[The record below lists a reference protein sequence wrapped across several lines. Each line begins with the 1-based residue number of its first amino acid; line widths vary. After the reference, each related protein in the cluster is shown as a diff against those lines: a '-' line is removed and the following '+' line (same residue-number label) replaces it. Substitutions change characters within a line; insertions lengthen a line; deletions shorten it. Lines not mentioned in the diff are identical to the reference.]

1 MVKKRCLFLGCALLL
16 GLTVPGQSALAQ
28 NRHGQEQTEVEN
40 LLREYYEAC
49 SEGDWERAG
58 TLIAM
63 ENPYAEKTLGKWAK
77 ECGLE
82 RYDIIRT
89 DAYHLETGDCWLV
102 WVEYDMAVEDM
113 EAAIPGA
120 TTYVL
125 CKGKN
130 GWEDCTGSE
139 SAALEDEVT
148 QVAWTDEYMGR
159 MVDVEGRYLEVLE
172 NHPELAEWA
181 DALADLLKR
190 RRMEE
195 AEQGEADPPER
206 YIVQGGDCLWDIAEE
221 KLGRGADWI
230 ILYEENRDVIGDD
243 PNLILTGTELRI
255 TYQ

>member
-1 MVKKRCLFLGCALLL
+1 M
-16 GLTVPGQSALAQ
+16 
-28 NRHGQEQTEVEN
+28 EN

-89 DAYHLETGDCWLV
+89 DTYHLETGDCWLV
-102 WVEYDMAVEDM
+102 WVEYDLVVEDM

-125 CKGKN
+125 RKGKN
-130 GWEDCTGSE
+130 GWEDCSGLE
-139 SAALEDEVT
+139 SAEDEIE
-148 QVAWTDEYMGR
+148 QVVWTDEYMDR
-159 MVDVEGRYLEVLE
+159 MQDVDRRYLEVLE

-181 DALADLLKR
+181 GALADLLNR
-190 RRMEE
+190 RRLEE
-195 AEQGEADPPER
+195 AEPKEADVPER
-206 YIVQGGDCLWDIAEE
+206 YIVQGGDCLWGIAEE

>member
-1 MVKKRCLFLGCALLL
+1 MKKRCLFLGCAFLF
-16 GLTVPGQSALAQ
+16 GLTAPNQSALAQ
-28 NRHGQEQTEVEN
+28 DRYEQERTEVEN

-102 WVEYDMAVEDM
+102 WVEYDLVVEDM

-159 MVDVEGRYLEVLE
+159 MVDVESRYLEVLE

-195 AEQGEADPPER
+195 AEQGEADASER
-206 YIVQGGDCLWDIAEE
+206 YIVQDGDCLWNIAEE
-221 KLGRGADWI
+221 KLGRGSDWT
-230 ILYEENRDVIGDD
+230 ILYEENRDAIGHD
-243 PNLILTGTELRI
+243 PNLVRTGTELLI
-255 TYQ
+255 THQ

>member
-102 WVEYDMAVEDM
+102 WVEYDLVVEDM

-130 GWEDCTGSE
+130 GWEDCSGLE
-139 SAALEDEVT
+139 SAEDEIE
-148 QVAWTDEYMGR
+148 QVVWTDEYMDR
-159 MVDVEGRYLEVLE
+159 MQDVDRRYLEVLE

-181 DALADLLKR
+181 GALADLLNR
-190 RRMEE
+190 RRLEE
-195 AEQGEADPPER
+195 AEPKEADVPER
-206 YIVQGGDCLWDIAEE
+206 YIVQGGDCLWGIAEE

>member
-1 MVKKRCLFLGCALLL
+1 MKKRCLFLGCAFLL
-16 GLTVPGQSALAQ
+16 GLTAPNQPALAQ
-28 NRHGQEQTEVEN
+28 DRYEQERTEVEN

-125 CKGKN
+125 CKGK
-130 GWEDCTGSE
+130 
-139 SAALEDEVT
+139 
-148 QVAWTDEYMGR
+148 TDGRIAPARNPRLWRMRSRRSPGR
-159 MVDVEGRYLEVLE
+159 MST
-172 NHPELAEWA
+172 WA
-181 DALADLLKR
+181 GWWTWRVGILKFLKTILNWLNGP
-190 RRMEE
+190 M
-195 AEQGEADPPER
+195 
-206 YIVQGGDCLWDIAEE
+206 LW
-221 KLGRGADWI
+221 
-230 ILYEENRDVIGDD
+230 
-243 PNLILTGTELRI
+243 RI
-255 TYQ
+255 C